1 MSFDAIR
8 IPLRVAIIAAM
19 IATVVVLFA
28 LLGQIHIPSSA
39 TDVIVQSY
47 SVGLAILQHY
57 AGGFMWL
64 ISYTL
69 VMYTIKVALIGV
81 KYALIFYRFI
91 LKIWS

>member
-8 IPLRVAIIAAM
+8 IPLRIATIAAM
-19 IATVVVLFA
+19 VAAVVVLFA
-28 LLGQIHIPSSA
+28 LLGQIQIPVTT
-39 TDVIVQSY
+39 TDVIVKAY
-47 SVGLAILQHY
+47 SIGLAVLHHY

-64 ISYTL
+64 ISYCF
-69 VMYTIKVALIGV
+69 VVYAIKIALIGV

>member
-8 IPLRVAIIAAM
+8 VPLRIATIAAM
-19 IATVVVLFA
+19 VAAVVVLFA
-28 LLGQIHIPSSA
+28 LLGQVQVPSTV
-39 TDVIVQSY
+39 TDTIVQAY
-47 SVGLAILQHY
+47 SIGLAVLQHY

-69 VMYTIKVALIGV
+69 VLYAIKVALISV

>member
-8 IPLRVAIIAAM
+8 VPLRIATIAAM
-19 IATVVVLFA
+19 VAVVLALFA
-28 LLGQIHIPSSA
+28 LLGQVQVPSST
-39 TDVIVQSY
+39 TDTIVEAY
-47 SVGLAILQHY
+47 SIGLAILQHY

-69 VMYTIKVALIGV
+69 VLYAIKIALIGV

>member
-8 IPLRVAIIAAM
+8 VPLRIATIAAM
-19 IATVVVLFA
+19 VAAVVVLFA
-28 LLGQIHIPSSA
+28 LLGQIQIPLST
-39 TDVIVQSY
+39 TDTIVKAY
-47 SVGLAILQHY
+47 SIGLAILQHY

-69 VMYTIKVALIGV
+69 ILYTIKIALIGV
-81 KYALIFYRFI
+81 KYALVFYRFI